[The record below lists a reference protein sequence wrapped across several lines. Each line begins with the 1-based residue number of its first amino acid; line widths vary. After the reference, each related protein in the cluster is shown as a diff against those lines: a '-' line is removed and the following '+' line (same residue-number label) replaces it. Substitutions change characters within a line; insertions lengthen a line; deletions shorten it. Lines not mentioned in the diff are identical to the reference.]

1 MKLYVFGKNRLK
13 KKNTKRKKYHSLT
26 KKITKLFV
34 TFMTFIQ
41 KKIIE
46 GTVNDHWSYI
56 TGICTEKN
64 QLSILIRGGEIR
76 VTP

>member
-1 MKLYVFGKNRLK
+1 MKLYVFGKNRLN
-13 KKNTKRKKYHSLT
+13 KKNAKRKKYHSLT

-56 TGICTEKN
+56 RGICTEKKSVVYLN
-64 QLSILIRGGEIR
+64 
-76 VTP
+76 